1 MPRPRDPNRDRAF
14 ELYRKSGGSLDLVEI
29 ASQLK
34 LPPGTIRG
42 WKSKDNWEN
51 RLNGTL
57 QKKYGT
63 FQTWFQK
70 K

>member
-34 LPPGTIRG
+34 LPGQSG
-42 WKSKDNWEN
+42 DGN
-51 RLNGTL
+51 
-57 QKKYGT
+57 QKITGKT
-63 FQTWFQK
+63 D
-70 K
+70 